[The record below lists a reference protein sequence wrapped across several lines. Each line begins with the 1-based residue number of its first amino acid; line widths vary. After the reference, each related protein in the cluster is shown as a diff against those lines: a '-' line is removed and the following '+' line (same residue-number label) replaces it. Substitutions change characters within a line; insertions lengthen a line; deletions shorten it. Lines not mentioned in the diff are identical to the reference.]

1 MDNPSDYIIKESI
14 SGIGVIRDGKLV
26 NTYEGM
32 RAAVIWPNAAVP
44 GYFLIMACSPAK
56 EFKDGVPRLRFIY
69 ELQDGSLQSMFRSIL
84 QCADKYC
91 VRGVLAHLDS
101 GDESWQ
107 IRSLFGQIKR
117 FTHKNSKVDLVPAS
131 FTGTLTG
138 IPLALIGQWRPGL
151 QIDDESI
158 LRRQLGSIKRDSLN
172 EGRIDDKFNAI
183 KALAFIIA
191 DIERNPVQDRTPFV
205 NAQAVVGA
213 VTANRVAKTKRRG
226 IV

>member
-1 MDNPSDYIIKESI
+1 MDKTSDYLIKESI

-26 NTYEGM
+26 NTYESI
-32 RAAVIWPNAAVP
+32 RASVIWPNAAVP
-44 GYFLIMACSPAK
+44 GYFLVMACSPAR
-56 EFKDGVPRLRFIY
+56 EFKDKVPRLRFIH
-69 ELQDGSLQSMFRSIL
+69 EMQDGSLQNLFRSIL
-84 QCADKYC
+84 QCAERYH
-91 VRGVLAHLDS
+91 VRDVLAHLDS
-101 GDESWQ
+101 GDEAWH

-117 FTHKNSKVDLVPAS
+117 FTHGRSHVDLVPAS

-151 QIDDESI
+151 QIDDECA
-158 LRRQLGSIKRDSLN
+158 LRRQLGTIKRDSLN

-191 DIERNPVQDRTPFV
+191 DIERHPAQDRTV
-205 NAQAVVGA
+205 WANTQAMTAVGGIRP
-213 VTANRVAKTKRRG
+213 VMSVRKG